1 MFSVQCK
8 GAQHHKTT
16 VKQDRHRWNSNSL
29 IATEKAHLAKSLCP
43 LLTQCSALDLS
54 GQSTATSAT
63 VRTLI
68 NKSFQPI
75 SDGCVLKNKKM
86 CVFVDQCCLPLSL
99 FFSPDSWL
107 MFRRFICCT
116 HTPTWDVGEIKQRG
130 WSEER
135 NERKETKKR
144 QIKDWQQMI
153 EKRTRARENRRV
165 VIACNQKQDSGNRF
179 NLMLSLFFFFCVCV
193 CVCWQIWYCF
203 SLETGYR
210 KTHSVII

>member
-1 MFSVQCK
+1 MLWTCQANLQQPQLHSV
-8 GAQHHKTT
+8 
-16 VKQDRHRWNSNSL
+16 
-29 IATEKAHLAKSLCP
+29 HL
-43 LLTQCSALDLS
+43 
-54 GQSTATSAT
+54 
-63 VRTLI
+63 LI
-68 NKSFQPI
+68 NHFSQSVMDVFWRTKK
-75 SDGCVLKNKKM
+75 CV
-86 CVFVDQCCLPLSL
+86 CLWINVVCLYL
-99 FFSPDSWL
+99 FFFSPDSWL